1 MRPPI
6 VHIVHHVDTEGP
18 LCEPLSELF
27 DRIEKTLHLPVGLV
41 PTRENLRLL
50 QSPAYVFRD
59 PPTDALLKKIIAP
72 HLLQFKTSWCEVEEM
87 LDRILSPEYRGR
99 FQDSF
104 GGAWIYNWHALDHV
118 GFDANPRRRSMGYLN
133 VFNFYQDKLRATRST
148 QDLLQWHFHPVP
160 FNRAAHISATSYLN
174 SYHELSQVMSRRL
187 LDANWFPVV
196 NRAGFHT
203 VRPDSNWW
211 LEQWLPFDASS
222 QAMETEGEAYA
233 DNVNG
238 RFGDWRGAPHDWSL
252 YHPDLYDWR
261 KPGVLKRTIAR
272 CLNMNTR
279 FRNITETEFEKAFCL
294 AHSSGKDVYVG
305 FTNHDFREMSV
316 EMEMVYAQLQ
326 RAAAKFPDIPF
337 KFNNSIAAF
346 QACLGYAP
354 EKVSGDALDFC
365 LERNGPT
372 LEVRVLRGALFG
384 PQPFLAMKTRTGGY
398 HTDNFDFGPPGS
410 SAHYYTLDA
419 LTFEPEQL
427 SEVAVAANDRY
438 GNTCIRRLRLA

>member
-1 MRPPI
+1 MSSPI

-27 DRIEKTLHLPVGLV
+27 DRIEKTLHVPVELA

-50 QSPAYVFRD
+50 QSPDHVFRD
-59 PPTDALLKKIIAP
+59 PDTDALLKKIIAP
-72 HLLQFKTSWCEVEEM
+72 HLLQFKGSWAAVEEM
-87 LDRILSPEYRGR
+87 LDRILQPEYRNR
-99 FQDSF
+99 FRDSF
-104 GGAWIYNWHALDHV
+104 GAGWVYNWHVLEHV
-118 GFDANPRRRSMGYLN
+118 GFDTNPRHRAMGYLT
-133 VFNFYQDKLRATRST
+133 VFNFYRDKLKATGST
-148 QDLLQWHFHPVP
+148 RDSVQWHFHPVP

-174 SYHELSQVMSRRL
+174 SCRELLQVMCRRL

-211 LEQWLPFDASS
+211 LEQWMPFDASS
-222 QAMETEGEAYA
+222 QAMETEGEAFA

-261 KPGVLKRTIAR
+261 RKGTMKRTIAR

-279 FRNITETEFEKAFCL
+279 FRNITGAEFEKAFQL
-294 AHSSGKDVYVG
+294 AERTGRDVYVG

-316 EMEMVYAQLQ
+316 EMEMVFGLLH
-326 RAAAKFPDIPF
+326 RAAAKFPGIPF
-337 KFNNSIAAF
+337 KFNDTIAAF
-346 QACLGYAP
+346 QACLGYGR
-354 EKVSGDALDFC
+354 EEVQRDALD
-365 LERNGPT
+365 LQLKLDGPT
-372 LEVRVLRGALFG
+372 LSVSVVRGELFG
-384 PQPFLAMKTRTGGY
+384 AQPFLALKTRTGTY

-410 SAHYYTLDA
+410 GVYYYTLDA
-419 LTFEPEQL
+419 LTFEPGQL
-427 SEVAVAANDRY
+427 AELAVAANDRF
-438 GNTCIRRLRLA
+438 GNTCIRRLRLS